1 MMIIDL
7 NVTIAKDTKLL
18 PIEIESD
25 EPELESDLHRKQ
37 TWSLQPRKESKS
49 WRHFCDRQASMPC

>member
-37 TWSLQPRKESKS
+37 T
-49 WRHFCDRQASMPC
+49 